1 MKTNPTIVS
10 HTSMINKA
18 SKLMAKIAK
27 IRQEIY
33 QFINNP
39 YGKKTVKLSTGET
52 ALDLDDA
59 WLIIGNKD
67 KVITPSNCPFL
78 RDKRDQRLKEKN
90 PAYQLPVPSRDDLIC
105 NWETDRLLDL
115 IKTIVKQ

>member
-1 MKTNPTIVS
+1 MKTNPAIVS
-10 HTSMINKA
+10 RTSMINKA
-18 SKLMAKIAK
+18 SRLVTKISK

-39 YGKKTVKLSTGET
+39 YGKKTVKLPTGET

-67 KVITPSNCPFL
+67 KVS
-78 RDKRDQRLKEKN
+78 D
-90 PAYQLPVPSRDDLIC
+90 
-105 NWETDRLLDL
+105 
-115 IKTIVKQ
+115 